1 MPKIKTRKAA
11 AKRFKIRKSGR
22 IFRYRAKKKHLLE
35 HKAKSTKRKLGKRVE
50 VSHSDRDRI
59 RHMMPGYKAGRGG
72 I

>member
-35 HKAKSTKRKLGKRVE
+35 HKTASVKRKLGKRIE
-50 VSHSDRDRI
+50 VSATDRDRVRLMI
-59 RHMMPGYKAGRGG
+59 GG
-72 I
+72 V

>member
-1 MPKIKTRKAA
+1 MKTRKAA

-35 HKAKSTKRKLGKRVE
+35 HKSRSVKRKLGKRVE
-50 VSHSDRDRI
+50 VSASDKSRI
-59 RHMMPGYKAGRGG
+59 RHMIGG